1 MKAENRMR
9 QENST
14 RFEETTGRNLVP
26 VVPIAVGAGY
36 QDRPPSPHGITVTIT
51 ITIIVEEPGRF
62 GGKLY
67 DVSFEIPGAIGEAGN
82 GE

>member
-1 MKAENRMR
+1 M
-9 QENST
+9 S
-14 RFEETTGRNLVP
+14 
-26 VVPIAVGAGY
+26 VVPIAVGAGD

-51 ITIIVEEPGRF
+51 IIVEEPGSF

-82 GE
+82 GK